1 MILAEDFAGYLKQNK
16 KSSDNT
22 VASYMR
28 DIKKFHAY
36 ISAENA
42 TFLSV
47 TSQTVSSYISHMQ
60 TSGQA
65 VSSVLRSIASLRA
78 FYRFLIS
85 CGKLSDSPIND
96 VKPPKLPERKISVLT
111 SKETDL
117 LLNQPS
123 PIGFKGSRDKAMLE
137 LLYATGLKVSEL
149 IVLKVSDI
157 NFAEASV
164 RCGSGNRTR
173 MIPLGVVAQTAL
185 NDYLPLRNSNILIDD
200 ENDYLFVN
208 ISGGKMSRQGFWKI
222 IKYYADKAKI
232 KKEITPGTLR
242 NSFAVHL
249 IENGADVSAVQ
260 EMLGHTAEFST
271 KIYSDVAGGR
281 LGNVYKKARKKV
293 NKTK

>member
-47 TSQTVSSYISHMQ
+47 TSQTVSSYITHMQ

-78 FYRFLIS
+78 FYRYLIS

-96 VKPPKLPERKISVLT
+96 VKPPKLPERNISVLT

-123 PIGFKGSRDKAMLE
+123 SVGFKGCRDKAMLE

-157 NFAEASV
+157 NFTEASV
-164 RCGSGNRTR
+164 RCGSGNKAR

-185 NDYLPLRNSNILIDD
+185 KDYLPLRNSNILIDED
-200 ENDYLFVN
+200 NDFLFVN

-249 IENGADVSAVQ
+249 IESGADVTAVQ

-281 LGNVYKKARKKV
+281 LGNVYKKTRKKV
-293 NKTK
+293 SKIR

>member
-1 MILAEDFAGYLKQNK
+1 MKLAENFAGYLKNTK

-28 DIKKFHAY
+28 DIKKFHTY
-36 ISAENA
+36 ISEENA
-42 TFLSV
+42 TFVSAN
-47 TSQTVSSYISHMQ
+47 SQIVNSYISHMQ

-78 FYRFLIS
+78 FYRYLVS
-85 CGKLSDSPIND
+85 CGELSISPIND
-96 VKPPKLPERKISVLT
+96 VKPPKLPERNISVLT

-117 LLNQPS
+117 LLNQPVS
-123 PIGFKGSRDKAMLE
+123 VGFKGCRDKAMLE
-137 LLYATGLKVSEL
+137 LLYATGLKVTEL

-157 NFAEASV
+157 NFTESYV
-164 RCGSGNRTR
+164 RCGSGNKSRI
-173 MIPLGVVAQTAL
+173 IPLGTMAQTAL
-185 NDYLPLRNSNILIDD
+185 KEYLPLRNSNILIDD
-200 ENDYLFVN
+200 DNDFLFVN

-249 IENGADVSAVQ
+249 IESGADVSAVQ

-281 LGNVYKKARKKV
+281 LGNVYKKTRSSSRKT
-293 NKTK
+293 N